1 VTTTRTTQ
9 PEQPAPR
16 KHTKH
21 TKQPKPKRV
30 PKHPATLFGPWGA
43 VAVTLAV
50 AMGASIMLGTDRAG
64 LPRVIAI
71 AAGALVGVLTI
82 TALPSV
88 PTRLAVTAVLALG
101 GFVVARHAR
110 LAGADGLVVLV
121 WVAGTVLTLVLADR
135 ADLLERPPL
144 ERADGRAPRRRLFT
158 RSMVGA
164 LLAVLVAGAVLA
176 PAIDASLHR
185 DVRTGAPANSDA
197 DPQSS
202 ALLSP
207 TDELDMRNRPR
218 LSDRVV
224 MEVEADRPA
233 FWRGE
238 TFTEWD
244 GTTWRRGPDDR
255 ATVLTPTRDGRQ
267 IVPTPLDDPA
277 AATGPV
283 NRQTFTIEAP
293 YASIL
298 FAAPTPTDVL
308 SDRQVGSYGDGTL
321 IVQYPLGRGAT
332 YTVTSHEAD
341 ATDTTLRASAATPV
355 PDDILAQFAQ
365 PPTTTPRVR
374 ALAHEITRG
383 LATPYDK
390 VRAIEAWMGSH
401 TRYSLNAPLPPSNS
415 TDVVDWFVFDAH
427 EGWCEQIAS
436 TLVVMLREVGVPARL
451 ATGFVPGETDVVS
464 GRYTVRERDA
474 HAWAEVFFPGV
485 GWQGFDPTASVP
497 LAGDAHRTPTLW
509 QRIRDHALLIV
520 IVLALV
526 GVAVLVAPLLRE
538 RNATRRRTRRE
549 PTWSEGAWRE
559 LAAIGAERGRPARPG
574 DTPRAYARAVA
585 SLAGQPDLMG
595 VGELVDRAE
604 FGGVPPDDGQR
615 ARAEAVLAAARE

>member
-1 VTTTRTTQ
+1 VTTRPTNETS
-9 PEQPAPR
+9 PA
-16 KHTKH
+16 
-21 TKQPKPKRV
+21 KQKRA
-30 PKHPATLFGPWGA
+30 PKHPASLFGPWGA

-50 AMGASIMLGTDRAG
+50 AMGAAIMLGTDRAG

-71 AAGALVGVLTI
+71 VAGAAVGVLTI

-110 LAGADGLVVLV
+110 LAGTDGTVVLA

-135 ADLLERPPL
+135 ADLLERPSL
-144 ERADGRAPRRRLFT
+144 DGRAPRRRLFT
-158 RSMVGA
+158 RAMVGA
-164 LLAVLVAGAVLA
+164 LLAVLVAGAALA

-185 DVRTGAPANSDA
+185 DVRTGSPANSDA

-202 ALLSP
+202 ALLSQ
-207 TDELDMRNRPR
+207 TDELDMRTRPR

-233 FWRGE
+233 FWRGQ
-238 TFTEWD
+238 TFSAWD
-244 GTTWRRGPDDR
+244 GTTWRRGADDR
-255 ATVLTPTRDGRQ
+255 ASVLSSTRDGHQ
-267 IVPTPLDDPA
+267 LVPTPLDDPA

-293 YASIL
+293 YASVL
-298 FAAPTPTDVL
+298 FAAPTATDVL
-308 SDRQVGSYGDGTL
+308 SDRQVGSYSDGTL

-332 YTVTSHEAD
+332 YTVDSHEAD
-341 ATDTTLRASAATPV
+341 ATDATLRASGATPA

-390 VRAIEAWMGSH
+390 VRAIEAWMGAH
-401 TRYSLNAPLPPSNS
+401 THYSLNAPLPPSTS
-415 TDVVDWFVFDAH
+415 TDVVDWFVFEAH

-436 TLVVMLREVGVPARL
+436 TLVVMLREVGVPTRL
-451 ATGFVPGETDVVS
+451 ATGFVPGDADVVS

-509 QRIRDHALLIV
+509 QRIRDNALLIV
-520 IVLALV
+520 GVLALA
-526 GVAVLVAPLLRE
+526 GVVVLLAPLLFE
-538 RNATRRRTRRE
+538 RRARRGVRRE
-549 PTWSEGAWRE
+549 PTWSEQAWRE
-559 LAAIGAERGRPARPG
+559 LAAIGADRGRPLRPG
-574 DTPRAYARAVA
+574 DTPRAYAHAVA
-585 SLAGQPDLMG
+585 ALAGQPDLVG

-604 FGGVPPDDGQR
+604 FGGVAPDDAQR
-615 ARAEAVLAAARE
+615 SRAEAVLAAARE